1 MSALAPR
8 HAVALLL
15 LAFAAPLAA
24 QATPAAVAPDGVRR
38 TDSVTGG
45 GGVELAVWEAGTPGR
60 PAIVLIHAFSQN
72 SLTWQPQLESAL
84 ANEFHL
90 VAYDLRGHGDSG
102 KPLDAA
108 EYTDGARW
116 SDDLAAVIRSR
127 DLHRPVLVG
136 WSYGGYVISDYVRLH
151 GDDALGGIVI
161 VASNTKNG
169 TEDALPHFGDAILAL
184 FGDLLSP
191 ETAPRL
197 AATRGLVDLFM
208 EPGSDGW
215 FTAYGSAMMVAPEV
229 RQAMF
234 GRVLD
239 NDDVLARIRVPT
251 LVVHGADDRIV
262 RKSAAEHTART
273 VPGARLMVYDGAG
286 HAPHYEA
293 ADRFNRDLA
302 EFARAA
308 AARRR
313 D

>member
-15 LAFAAPLAA
+15 LAVAAPASP
-24 QATPAAVAPDGVRR
+24 QGTPAVVAQETVRS
-38 TDSVTGG
+38 TGIVTGG

-60 PAIVLIHAFSQN
+60 AAIVLIHAFSQN
-72 SLTWQPQLESAL
+72 SQTWQPQLESAL
-84 ANEFHL
+84 ASEFHL

-108 EYTDGARW
+108 EYTDGGRW
-116 SDDLAAVIRSR
+116 ADDLAAVIRSR
-127 DLHRPVLVG
+127 NLHRPVVVG
-136 WSYGGYVISDYVRLH
+136 WSYGGYVITDYVRRH

-161 VASNTKNG
+161 VGSNTKNG
-169 TEDALPHFGDAILAL
+169 TEDALPHFGEAILAL

-197 AATRGLVDLFM
+197 VATRALVDLFM

-234 GRVLD
+234 GRALD

-262 RKSAAEHTART
+262 QKSAAQHTARV
-273 VPGARLMVYDGAG
+273 VPGARLLLYDGAG

-293 ADRFNRDLA
+293 ADRFNADLA
-302 EFARAA
+302 AFV
-308 AARRR
+308 RRVAVR
-313 D
+313 R

>member
-1 MSALAPR
+1 MPALAPR

-15 LAFAAPLAA
+15 LAVAAPVSS
-24 QATPAAVAPDGVRR
+24 QGTPAVLAQETVRS
-38 TDSVTGG
+38 TGIVTGG

-72 SLTWQPQLESAL
+72 SQTWQPQLESAL
-84 ANEFHL
+84 ADEFHL

-108 EYTDGARW
+108 EYTDGGRW
-116 SDDLAAVIRSR
+116 ADDLAAVMRSR
-127 DLHRPVLVG
+127 NLHRPVVVG
-136 WSYGGYVISDYVRLH
+136 WSYGGYVITDYLRRH
-151 GDDALGGIVI
+151 GDGALGGIVI
-161 VASNTKNG
+161 VGSNTKNG
-169 TEDALPHFGDAILAL
+169 TEDALPHFGEAILAL

-197 AATRGLVDLFM
+197 VATRALVDLFM

-234 GRVLD
+234 GRALD
-239 NDDVLARIRVPT
+239 NDDVLARIHVPT

-262 RKSAAEHTART
+262 QKSAAQHTARV
-273 VPGARLMVYDGAG
+273 VPGARLLLYDGVG
-286 HAPHYEA
+286 HAPHYQT
-293 ADRFNRDLA
+293 ADRFNADLA
-302 EFARAA
+302 TFVRRV
-308 AARRR
+308 AARR
-313 D
+313 